1 MAESWPIVRANRW
14 LVERLHRRVIQV
26 RFPESWS
33 STFSGEKAVLAHRA
47 QDISVLTTPSL
58 LSRVERFHR
67 RVIQVRFPESWSSTF
82 SGEKAVLTHRPGYF
96 CLDNAFALIDGH
108 PAPGP
113 FPHRIVAPSSRAA
126 RERGIDPRSRHVYV
140 TKLFYKDSSG
150 RIHARKTDNYAQ
162 KFNIPTTKPDVF
174 DTITARGSAE
184 RSLAGR
190 WLNALKAA
198 GDGDFSLLQNFRK
211 NTFVDG

>member
-1 MAESWPIVRANRW
+1 MRPSKRRPSQAHRGGHPDKGLKPKRTVDALSIPQSNRANKPARVTQH
-14 LVERLHRRVIQV
+14 LSVRSQDTRSNLLHIASDMRRATER
-26 RFPESWS
+26 
-33 STFSGEKAVLAHRA
+33 GEK
-47 QDISVLTTPSL
+47 LT
-58 LSRVERFHR
+58 F
-67 RVIQVRFPESWSSTF
+67 
-82 SGEKAVLTHRPGYF
+82 
-96 CLDNAFALIDGH
+96 
-108 PAPGP
+108 
-113 FPHRIVAPSSRAA
+113 SRAA

-150 RIHARKTDNYAQ
+150 RIHARKTDNYVQ

-198 GDGDFSLLQNFRK
+198 GDGDFSLLQNFPK
-211 NTFVDG
+211 NTFVDGKRLPTAPYEVQKILEAVEQGKEDAFEQMYYGRGAK